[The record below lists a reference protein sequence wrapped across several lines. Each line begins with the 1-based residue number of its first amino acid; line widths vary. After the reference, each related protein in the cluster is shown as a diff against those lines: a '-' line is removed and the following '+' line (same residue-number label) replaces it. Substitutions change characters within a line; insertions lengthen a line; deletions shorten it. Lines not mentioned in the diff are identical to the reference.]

1 MKRKNASISNA
12 DILYNYV
19 HNNCPRRFFID
30 FYGVSSIL
38 STLFMLCVQ
47 IVDKLSSVDKFI
59 IFSIFNNSLFYKG
72 LQGYLPQQF
81 LYFLPLPQVVGTPI
95 FIILIIFIILLI
107 FQGFSVLVIYY
118 IYNIYSIFVI
128 INISLLQT
136 NRKQCLHSFTTVI
149 ILSISYI
156 YQCAFCI
163 FAHSLYYKYLFLPMN
178 LSNYLYLIISSIISD
193 FVILSKT
200 SVANRLD
207 FSVLEI

>member
-1 MKRKNASISNA
+1 MKRMKYCILIILKSIKFKNK
-12 DILYNYV
+12 ILIFPLTIRWQLTIFHCNQ
-19 HNNCPRRFFID
+19 NCKCPIYAF
-30 FYGVSSIL
+30 
-38 STLFMLCVQ
+38 
-47 IVDKLSSVDKFI
+47 
-59 IFSIFNNSLFYKG
+59 
-72 LQGYLPQQF
+72 LPQQF
-81 LYFLPLPQVVGTPI
+81 LYFLPEPHVVETPI

-163 FAHSLYYKYLFLPMN
+163 FAHLLYYKYLFLSMD
-178 LSNYLYLIISSIISD
+178 LSNYLYLII
-193 FVILSKT
+193 
-200 SVANRLD
+200 
-207 FSVLEI
+207 

>member
-1 MKRKNASISNA
+1 MQT
-12 DILYNYV
+12 
-19 HNNCPRRFFID
+19 NCKHLPYFTIFLFSQIFVNPW
-30 FYGVSSIL
+30 FY
-38 STLFMLCVQ
+38 
-47 IVDKLSSVDKFI
+47 
-59 IFSIFNNSLFYKG
+59 Y
-72 LQGYLPQQF
+72 YLPQQF

-163 FAHSLYYKYLFLPMN
+163 FAHLLYYKYSFLSMD
-178 LSNYLYLIISSIISD
+178 LSNYLYLIIYI
-193 FVILSKT
+193 
-200 SVANRLD
+200 
-207 FSVLEI
+207 

>member
-1 MKRKNASISNA
+1 M
-12 DILYNYV
+12 
-19 HNNCPRRFFID
+19 
-30 FYGVSSIL
+30 
-38 STLFMLCVQ
+38 
-47 IVDKLSSVDKFI
+47 
-59 IFSIFNNSLFYKG
+59 
-72 LQGYLPQQF
+72 GYLPQQF
-81 LYFLPLPQVVGTPI
+81 LYFLPDPQVVETPI

-107 FQGFSVLVIYY
+107 FQGFIVLVTYY

-163 FAHSLYYKYLFLPMN
+163 FAHSLYYKYLFLSMN

>member
-1 MKRKNASISNA
+1 MVSIRLSLIDTIFTAYFENPTKKLQNSNVSGI
-12 DILYNYV
+12 ILISY
-19 HNNCPRRFFID
+19 F
-30 FYGVSSIL
+30 
-38 STLFMLCVQ
+38 
-47 IVDKLSSVDKFI
+47 
-59 IFSIFNNSLFYKG
+59 
-72 LQGYLPQQF
+72 PQQC
-81 LYFLPLPQVVGTPI
+81 LYFLPDPHVVETPI

-163 FAHSLYYKYLFLPMN
+163 FAHSLYYKYLFLSMN

>member
-1 MKRKNASISNA
+1 MPTLYYLQKCLHR
-12 DILYNYV
+12 DFLILQGFSTILFLN
-19 HNNCPRRFFID
+19 FFVCKQIAN
-30 FYGVSSIL
+30 IL
-38 STLFMLCVQ
+38 LFLA
-47 IVDKLSSVDKFI
+47 
-59 IFSIFNNSLFYKG
+59 LFWTFQNLTNPYFM
-72 LQGYLPQQF
+72 GYLPQHC
-81 LYFLPLPQVVGTPI
+81 LYFLPLPHVVGTPI

-107 FQGFSVLVIYY
+107 FQGFSVLVIYH

-163 FAHSLYYKYLFLPMN
+163 FAHSLYYKYLFLSMN

>member
-1 MKRKNASISNA
+1 MCI
-12 DILYNYV
+12 V
-19 HNNCPRRFFID
+19 F
-30 FYGVSSIL
+30 
-38 STLFMLCVQ
+38 LFMNTFCTQ
-47 IVDKLSSVDKFI
+47 NCIFGQKLAIFI
-59 IFSIFNNSLFYKG
+59 NFLIFLNLENPCKISYF
-72 LQGYLPQQF
+72 PQHC
-81 LYFLPLPQVVGTPI
+81 LYFLPLPHVVRTPI

-163 FAHSLYYKYLFLPMN
+163 FAHSLYYKYLFLSMN

-200 SVANRLD
+200 SVASRLD

>member
-1 MKRKNASISNA
+1 MFVNYFSYFIS
-12 DILYNYV
+12 
-19 HNNCPRRFFID
+19 
-30 FYGVSSIL
+30 
-38 STLFMLCVQ
+38 
-47 IVDKLSSVDKFI
+47 
-59 IFSIFNNSLFYKG
+59 
-72 LQGYLPQQF
+72 YLPQHC
-81 LYFLPLPQVVGTPI
+81 LYFLPLPHVVRTSI
-95 FIILIIFIILLI
+95 FIILIIFTILLI

-156 YQCAFCI
+156 YQCAFSI
-163 FAHSLYYKYLFLPMN
+163 FAHLLYYKYLFLSMVLPDY
-178 LSNYLYLIISSIISD
+178 SYLIISSIISD

>member
-1 MKRKNASISNA
+1 MCTN
-12 DILYNYV
+12 
-19 HNNCPRRFFID
+19 
-30 FYGVSSIL
+30 GVMCTIFC
-38 STLFMLCVQ
+38 LFLT
-47 IVDKLSSVDKFI
+47 IEKLT
-59 IFSIFNNSLFYKG
+59 NFYKTS
-72 LQGYLPQQF
+72 YLPQQF
-81 LYFLPLPQVVGTPI
+81 LYFLPLPHVVGTPI

-163 FAHSLYYKYLFLPMN
+163 FAHLLYYKYSFLSMD
-178 LSNYLYLIISSIISD
+178 LSNYLYLIIYI
-193 FVILSKT
+193 
-200 SVANRLD
+200 
-207 FSVLEI
+207 

>member
-1 MKRKNASISNA
+1 MLKSTKNLSNGFF
-12 DILYNYV
+12 DI
-19 HNNCPRRFFID
+19 
-30 FYGVSSIL
+30 
-38 STLFMLCVQ
+38 
-47 IVDKLSSVDKFI
+47 KLPKIESL
-59 IFSIFNNSLFYKG
+59 NHLFYRCFSN
-72 LQGYLPQQF
+72 YLPQHC
-81 LYFLPLPQVVGTPI
+81 LYFLPLPHVVETP
-95 FIILIIFIILLI
+95 IFIILLI
-107 FQGFSVLVIYY
+107 FQGFIVLVTYY
-118 IYNIYSIFVI
+118 IYNIYSTFVI

-163 FAHSLYYKYLFLPMN
+163 FAHLLYYKYLFLSMD

>member
-1 MKRKNASISNA
+1 MAPAPILVYFLIKRKTRVFPLIYQ
-12 DILYNYV
+12 DLRV
-19 HNNCPRRFFID
+19 
-30 FYGVSSIL
+30 
-38 STLFMLCVQ
+38 
-47 IVDKLSSVDKFI
+47 
-59 IFSIFNNSLFYKG
+59 
-72 LQGYLPQQF
+72 YLPQHY
-81 LYFLPLPQVVGTPI
+81 LYFLPEPHVVETPI

-107 FQGFSVLVIYY
+107 FQGFIVLVTYY

-163 FAHSLYYKYLFLPMN
+163 FAHSLYYKYLFLLMN

-193 FVILSKT
+193 FVNLSKT
-200 SVANRLD
+200 SVANHLD

>member
-1 MKRKNASISNA
+1 MFVN
-12 DILYNYV
+12 
-19 HNNCPRRFFID
+19 FFP
-30 FYGVSSIL
+30 Y
-38 STLFMLCVQ
+38 
-47 IVDKLSSVDKFI
+47 FI
-59 IFSIFNNSLFYKG
+59 RVWGLFYKQFTNIWG
-72 LQGYLPQQF
+72 FFNLFLVLSNLANPYFMGYLPQHF
-81 LYFLPLPQVVGTPI
+81 LYFLPLPHVVGTPI

-163 FAHSLYYKYLFLPMN
+163 FAHLLYYKYSFLSMD
-178 LSNYLYLIISSIISD
+178 LSNYLYLIIYI
-193 FVILSKT
+193 
-200 SVANRLD
+200 
-207 FSVLEI
+207 

>member
-30 FYGVSSIL
+30 FYGVPSICPHY
-38 STLFMLCVQ
+38 LCY
-47 IVDKLSSVDKFI
+47 VDKLSSMDKFI

-72 LQGYLPQQF
+72 LRGYLPQQF
-81 LYFLPLPQVVGTPI
+81 LYFLPLPQVVRTPI

-107 FQGFSVLVIYY
+107 FQGFTVLVIYY

-128 INISLLQT
+128 INIPLMQT
-136 NRKQCLHSFTTVI
+136 NRKQCLHSFTEVI
-149 ILSISYI
+149 IFSIYNKC
-156 YQCAFCI
+156 QCAFSV
-163 FAHSLYYKYLFLPMN
+163 FAHLLYYKYLFLSMD
-178 LSNYLYLIISSIISD
+178 LSDYSYLIISSIISD

-200 SVANRLD
+200 SVASRLD

>member
-38 STLFMLCVQ
+38 STLFMLCGQ

-72 LQGYLPQQF
+72 LRGYLPQQF
-81 LYFLPLPQVVGTPI
+81 LYFLPLPHVVGTPI

-163 FAHSLYYKYLFLPMN
+163 FAHLLYYKYSFLSMD
-178 LSNYLYLIISSIISD
+178 LSNYLYLIIYI
-193 FVILSKT
+193 
-200 SVANRLD
+200 
-207 FSVLEI
+207 

>member
-1 MKRKNASISNA
+1 MHKNSANPYIVWVYA
-12 DILYNYV
+12 DFNYY
-19 HNNCPRRFFID
+19 F
-30 FYGVSSIL
+30 
-38 STLFMLCVQ
+38 
-47 IVDKLSSVDKFI
+47 
-59 IFSIFNNSLFYKG
+59 
-72 LQGYLPQQF
+72 PQHC
-81 LYFLPLPQVVGTPI
+81 LYFFPLPHVVGTPI

-118 IYNIYSIFVI
+118 IYNIFVI

-163 FAHSLYYKYLFLPMN
+163 FAHSLYYKYLFLSMN

>member
-1 MKRKNASISNA
+1 MFCIFYYT
-12 DILYNYV
+12 ILFNYNFRYSHFLKQNSFKV
-19 HNNCPRRFFID
+19 ATAP
-30 FYGVSSIL
+30 IL
-38 STLFMLCVQ
+38 DYFLL
-47 IVDKLSSVDKFI
+47 IKK
-59 IFSIFNNSLFYKG
+59 NSLFPLIYQG
-72 LQGYLPQQF
+72 LRVYLPQHC
-81 LYFLPLPQVVGTPI
+81 LYFLLLPQVVGTPI

-163 FAHSLYYKYLFLPMN
+163 FAHSLYYKYLFLSMN

>member
-38 STLFMLCVQ
+38 STLFMLCGQ

-72 LQGYLPQQF
+72 LRGYLPQQF
-81 LYFLPLPQVVGTPI
+81 LYFLPLPHVVGTPI

-136 NRKQCLHSFTTVI
+136 NCKQCYHCLHSFSI
-149 ILSISYI
+149 KIISYFTL
-156 YQCAFCI
+156 Q
-163 FAHSLYYKYLFLPMN
+163 LLFI
-178 LSNYLYLIISSIISD
+178 SN
-193 FVILSKT
+193 F
-200 SVANRLD
+200 
-207 FSVLEI
+207 

>member
-1 MKRKNASISNA
+1 MAPKWLQLLFWTIFCQKEKLAFS
-12 DILYNYV
+12 L
-19 HNNCPRRFFID
+19 
-30 FYGVSSIL
+30 IL
-38 STLFMLCVQ
+38 SGFA
-47 IVDKLSSVDKFI
+47 S
-59 IFSIFNNSLFYKG
+59 
-72 LQGYLPQQF
+72 YLPQHC
-81 LYFLPLPQVVGTPI
+81 LYFLPLPHVVRTPI

-107 FQGFSVLVIYY
+107 FQGFIVLVTYY
-118 IYNIYSIFVI
+118 IYNIYSTFVI

-163 FAHSLYYKYLFLPMN
+163 FAHLLYYKYLFLSMD

-200 SVANRLD
+200 SVASRLD

>member
-1 MKRKNASISNA
+1 MHV
-12 DILYNYV
+12 L
-19 HNNCPRRFFID
+19 P
-30 FYGVSSIL
+30 
-38 STLFMLCVQ
+38 
-47 IVDKLSSVDKFI
+47 
-59 IFSIFNNSLFYKG
+59 LFYKD
-72 LQGYLPQQF
+72 LQGFYNVSKTYLRQWTLQKLLKMWNHRKTRNPLFYAGLRAYLPQHC
-81 LYFLPLPQVVGTPI
+81 LYLRPLPQVVETPI

-107 FQGFSVLVIYY
+107 FQCFIVLGTYY

-163 FAHSLYYKYLFLPMN
+163 FAHLLYYKYLFLSMN

-200 SVANRLD
+200 SVANCLD

>member
-1 MKRKNASISNA
+1 MNKTVHTFSLS
-12 DILYNYV
+12 LYNYA
-19 HNNCPRRFFID
+19 F
-30 FYGVSSIL
+30 
-38 STLFMLCVQ
+38 
-47 IVDKLSSVDKFI
+47 
-59 IFSIFNNSLFYKG
+59 
-72 LQGYLPQQF
+72 LPQQF
-81 LYFLPLPQVVGTPI
+81 LYFFPLPHVVEIHI

-163 FAHSLYYKYLFLPMN
+163 FAHLLYYKYSFLSMD
-178 LSNYLYLIISSIISD
+178 LSNYLYLIIYI
-193 FVILSKT
+193 
-200 SVANRLD
+200 
-207 FSVLEI
+207 

>member
-1 MKRKNASISNA
+1 M
-12 DILYNYV
+12 
-19 HNNCPRRFFID
+19 
-30 FYGVSSIL
+30 L
-38 STLFMLCVQ
+38 ST
-47 IVDKLSSVDKFI
+47 
-59 IFSIFNNSLFYKG
+59 SLFYLDFHHITWTSYKTRTN
-72 LQGYLPQQF
+72 LLVFKFQFFLILYYFPQQF
-81 LYFLPLPQVVGTPI
+81 LYFLPDPHVVGTPI

-156 YQCAFCI
+156 YRCAFCI
-163 FAHSLYYKYLFLPMN
+163 FAHSLYYKYLFLSMN

-193 FVILSKT
+193 FIILSKT
-200 SVANRLD
+200 SVANCLD

>member
-1 MKRKNASISNA
+1 MLTFYITMSTI
-12 DILYNYV
+12 IV
-19 HNNCPRRFFID
+19 HVAFLLIFIGFPRFRPHYL
-30 FYGVSSIL
+30 FY
-38 STLFMLCVQ
+38 
-47 IVDKLSSVDKFI
+47 VDKSWTNCHLWTNLSFFLFLTIPYFI
-59 IFSIFNNSLFYKG
+59 RVCEVIYRNSFYTFCHFHK
-72 LQGYLPQQF
+72 
-81 LYFLPLPQVVGTPI
+81 VVETPI

-107 FQGFSVLVIYY
+107 FQGFIVLVTYY

-163 FAHSLYYKYLFLPMN
+163 FAHSLYYKYLFLSMN

>member
-1 MKRKNASISNA
+1 MKKITTFFKEKK
-12 DILYNYV
+12 
-19 HNNCPRRFFID
+19 PRSSFIYEALRD
-30 FYGVSSIL
+30 
-38 STLFMLCVQ
+38 
-47 IVDKLSSVDKFI
+47 
-59 IFSIFNNSLFYKG
+59 
-72 LQGYLPQQF
+72 YLPWQF
-81 LYFLPLPQVVGTPI
+81 LYFNPLPHVVETPI

-107 FQGFSVLVIYY
+107 FQGFIVLVTYY

-163 FAHSLYYKYLFLPMN
+163 FAHSLYYKYLFLSMD